1 MDNIPERMKT
11 FLTGLLIFIVLVL
24 FFYLTKIDAYF
35 ILSIYLIG
43 FWIYIIIFDLKNI
56 KNTRISKETYD
67 NPSLIELNQF
77 CGIWKLAKN
86 ITQSLGFILLIIGFV
101 IEKNIPTFMI
111 LGTLCIGG
119 SLLFDSMYMSD
130 IKKIKEIQY
139 KEKNN

>member
-1 MDNIPERMKT
+1 MNDIPKRMKN
-11 FLTGLLIFIVLVL
+11 FLIGLLVFIGLVL

-43 FWIYIIIFDLKNI
+43 FWFYIIIFDLKNI

-67 NPSLIELNQF
+67 NPSLVELNQF

-86 ITQSLGFILLIIGFV
+86 ITQSLGFALLIIGFF

-111 LGTLCIGG
+111 IGTICIGC
-119 SLLFDSMYMSD
+119 SLLFDSMYVSD
-130 IKKIKEIQY
+130 INKIKEIQY
-139 KEKNN
+139 KERNN